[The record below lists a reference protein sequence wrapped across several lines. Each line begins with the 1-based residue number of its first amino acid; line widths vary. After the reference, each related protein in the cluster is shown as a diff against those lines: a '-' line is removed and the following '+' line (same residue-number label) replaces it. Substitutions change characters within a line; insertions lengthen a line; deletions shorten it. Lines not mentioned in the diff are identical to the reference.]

1 MKPDGLKFLRNSY
14 LWQTISLWAFWTV
27 AFVVQKPI
35 FMVCYKGLFGN
46 SSVVDWCRV
55 CLHGF
60 PLDISMAGYLTIVPL
75 VLSLIAVWAPSK
87 LIATE
92 VLPRVALPCFCAG
105 CAHVPA
111 KLGAL
116 RVLGLPARFHTA
128 VLLLLLAQRRDG
140 ECWRGRNRADG
151 VSLLRL
157 VAHHLFWRLLE
168 FRLEA
173 VLQKA

>member
-1 MKPDGLKFLRNSY
+1 MGFLDGDVRR
-14 LWQTISLWAFWTV
+14 TEAHIH
-27 AFVVQKPI
+27 
-35 FMVCYKGLFGN
+35 GLLQGSFRQLVGSRLVPGVPAWVSARHLDGRLSHN
-46 SSVVDWCRV
+46 RASGVVVDCR
-55 CLHGF
+55 LG
-60 PLDISMAGYLTIVPL
+60 
-75 VLSLIAVWAPSK
+75 SK
-87 LIATE
+87 QIATE
-92 VLPRVALPCFCAG
+92 VLPRVALPCFRAG
-105 CAHVPA
+105 CTHVPA

>member
-1 MKPDGLKFLRNSY
+1 MGFLDGDVRRTEAHIHGLLQGSFRQLVGGRLVPGMPAWVSTRH
-14 LWQTISLWAFWTV
+14 LDGRLSHDRAFGV
-27 AFVVQKPI
+27 
-35 FMVCYKGLFGN
+35 
-46 SSVVDWCRV
+46 VVDSR
-55 CLHGF
+55 LG
-60 PLDISMAGYLTIVPL
+60 
-75 VLSLIAVWAPSK
+75 SK
-87 LIATE
+87 QIATE
-92 VLPRVALPCFCAG
+92 VLPRVALPCFRAG
-105 CAHVPA
+105 CSHVPA